1 MTEPLTA
8 SAPPVSPSA
17 PGAGDVTYVFSGHPA
32 GGETREVA
40 PGVHWLRMPLPFKLD
55 HINLWLLEDGE
66 GWTIIDSGIAG
77 DDVKALWQRIFSR
90 MFKDKPLKR
99 VIVTHAH
106 PDHMGLAGWLCDRFG
121 AGLWTTFGEW
131 AFARMLS
138 LDTGPEL
145 LGKYRAFYRAAGFD
159 AAQMAVV
166 DLRAN
171 PYPRR
176 VSPIPAAFIRISDGD
191 EIVIDGRSWR
201 VIVGSGHSP
210 EHACLYCDELKV
222 LISGDQVLPEITPNI
237 SVWPMEPEADPLRN
251 YLESLHK
258 FKPLPLET
266 LVLPS
271 HKWPFTG
278 LHARL
283 DFLAHHHDLRLCE
296 TREVCAVAKTGAEVL
311 SHLFKRQLDD
321 HQLFF
326 AIGEALAH
334 LHCLMARGEIVRSMD
349 ASGVYKYTAGG

>member
-1 MTEPLTA
+1 DA
-8 SAPPVSPSA
+8 
-17 PGAGDVTYVFSGHPA
+17 
-32 GGETREVA
+32 GETREVA
-40 PGVHWLRMPLPFKLD
+40 PGVYWLRMPLPFKLD
-55 HINLWLLEDGE
+55 HINLWLLEDEG
-66 GWTIIDSGIAG
+66 GWTIIDTGIAK
-77 DDVKALWQRIFSR
+77 DDVKALWDRIFSR
-90 MFKDKPLKR
+90 MFQGKPLKR

-106 PDHMGLAGWLCDRFG
+106 PDHMGLAGWLTERFG
-121 AGLWTTFGEW
+121 VPLWTSFGEW
-131 AFARMLS
+131 SFARMLS
-138 LDTGPEL
+138 LDKGPEL
-145 LGKYRAFYRAAGFD
+145 LNKSRAFYRAAGFD
-159 AAQMAVV
+159 ESQMAAV
-166 DLRAN
+166 DRRAN

-176 VSPIPAAFIRISDGD
+176 VSPIPSTYVRISDGD
-191 EIVIDGRSWR
+191 EIAINGRPWR
-201 VIVGSGHSP
+201 VIVGTGHST

-237 SVWPMEPEADPLRN
+237 AVWPMEPEADPLRN

-258 FKPLPLET
+258 FKPLPEDT

-283 DFLAHHHDLRLCE
+283 DFLAHHHDLRLSE
-296 TREVCAVAKTGAEVL
+296 TRETCSVPRTGVEVL

-334 LHCLMARGEIVRSMD
+334 LHYLIEGDEMKRLEGE
-349 ASGVYKYTAGG
+349 SGVLKYAMFRSAS